1 MPMRQYCRVLL
12 STNGGMNWNTS
23 YSNGLPNM
31 PVNSLKYMQKGGRL
45 FAGTDAGVFYRDK
58 SMSKW
63 ELFNAGL
70 PVCIV
75 SDLEIDE
82 NANKIWA
89 STFGRGM
96 YSTDLDCIYKS
107 DPLVIHRNWTW
118 NHDTVVENSIFIDS
132 SFTLTIRCKV
142 ELPPQSKIYV
152 KQGAKL
158 ILDRGILTSH
168 CKNMWQGIEVWGRS
182 NIPQNFPY
190 QGLVWIKNNS
200 LVENARIGIS
210 TNNKT
215 EGGIYCNS
223 STGGIITV
231 TNSTFRNNYKAV
243 EFLNYRHPNS
253 SSFKQTTFETTG
265 PFIDG
270 ESYPSDF
277 VSLDAVN
284 GIQFQG
290 CTFINRTLT
299 GDTIPDALKGSGIY
313 SRDGTFRVGQY
324 IYCPQPVT
332 PCPNPKSVP
341 SLFQGLHYGIKAI
354 NSNPSNLADI
364 QKTRF
369 QNNYRGI
376 YLANMN
382 YPVITQDTINI
393 AGKSDGSSSDTCY
406 GIYLDHCS
414 SYTVQENRF
423 ISTYN
428 PTQSGSFNNTI
439 GIIVNHSGTDV
450 NEIYNNN
457 FHKVVFGIIA
467 QNQNRDSYSSNGLC
481 IKCNDFDTTKYDVIV
496 NKMEGGNPDWGIA
509 INQGWNLNPT
519 DPAGNTFSKNHNNPS
534 CYTDIDN
541 EDAVFN
547 YYHHFQT
554 DPILYRVRPDYSN
567 DSKVIKKST
576 IFPYVKSTVCH
587 SKLSGGGGIGS
598 EDEMKQQ
605 LTTQQ
610 QSVDSVSSILL
621 ALIDGGSTT
630 SLTATIDNSSA
641 SDSYQLREQLLV
653 NSPYLSDTVMKT
665 AINNETALPNEMI
678 RDILVANPHAPKS
691 ETVMDQLNNRNNPM
705 PDSLLVEIQNGINL
719 LGAKDSLET
728 ILYTHLQT
736 KRDMFN
742 KLVYFYQQDT
752 LKSSAS
758 HDSLM
763 ALFASD
769 HELSSWYQLAF
780 EYLSNTDSL
789 GIQNTLNNLPFAFNL
804 SPEENALHQSYLSYF
819 EVLNALADQGKSI
832 KDISQEQVATL
843 QSLIQNANEPVRTLA
858 RNVLIANNLCDYKE
872 PIILP
877 GETKST
883 KQKMNTKTGKNA
895 LPTYMK
901 LFPNPTKRYIIVE
914 YNLKDH
920 YTAGTEGEIIITNM
934 QGQQVFRKIIHKLQ
948 DQELIGTLS
957 LSMGTYLCTLKFSNK
972 VIETQR
978 FVIVR

>member
-1 MPMRQYCRVLL
+1 
-12 STNGGMNWNTS
+12 
-23 YSNGLPNM
+23 
-31 PVNSLKYMQKGGRL
+31 
-45 FAGTDAGVFYRDK
+45 
-58 SMSKW
+58 
-63 ELFNAGL
+63 
-70 PVCIV
+70 
-75 SDLEIDE
+75 
-82 NANKIWA
+82 
-89 STFGRGM
+89 
-96 YSTDLDCIYKS
+96 
-107 DPLVIHRNWTW
+107 
-118 NHDTVVENSIFIDS
+118 
-132 SFTLTIRCKV
+132 
-142 ELPPQSKIYV
+142 
-152 KQGAKL
+152 
-158 ILDRGILTSH
+158 
-168 CKNMWQGIEVWGRS
+168 MWQGIEVWGRS
-182 NIPQNFPY
+182 NIPQNFSY

-428 PTQSGSFNNTI
+428 PSQSGSFNNTI
-439 GIIVNHSGTDV
+439 GIIVNHSGADV

-509 INQGWNLNPT
+509 INQGWNLNQT
-519 DPAGNTFSKNHNNPS
+519 DPAGNTFSKSHPLVS
-534 CYTDIDN
+534 GSLRDIDN
-541 EDAVFN
+541 QVAVFN
-547 YYHHFQT
+547 YYYHNPGLTNF
-554 DPILYRVRPDYSN
+554 RVRPDNS
-567 DSKVIKKST
+567 DPAKVIKNQT
-576 IFPYVKSTVCH
+576 YWPYSKNIVCP
-587 SKLSGGGGIGS
+587 SKLLGGGISNS
-598 EDEMKQQ
+598 EDELKLQ

-877 GETKST
+877 GETKSL
-883 KQKMNTKTGKNA
+883 KQKTLIKTIKIA
-895 LPTYMK
+895 PSSYMK
-901 LFPNPTKRYIIVE
+901 IFPNPAEMYIIVE

-920 YTAGTEGEIIITNM
+920 YINGKEGELIITNL
-934 QGQQVFRKIIHKLQ
+934 QGQIVIRETILKQQ
-948 DQELIGTLS
+948 DQVLFSTSTLP
-957 LSMGTYLCTLKFSNK
+957 MGTYLFTLNYFKKKLES
-972 VIETQR
+972 QR
-978 FVIVR
+978 FIIVR